1 MNRASTLIH
10 SARLVTDGAV
20 VDEGWVLFDGPTIA
34 ATGSGDGWRPVL
46 DGTRPSA
53 VVDAGGAWLTPG
65 FVDIHNHGGGGASF
79 DDGPDA
85 IRAAMAMH
93 GEHGTTRFVLS
104 LVTAPIATLER
115 ELAIVASLARTDPQ
129 VLGSHLEGPFLDP
142 AHKGAH
148 DPSLLV
154 PAGPDS
160 VERLLAAADGT
171 LRQITLAPERD
182 GGMDAVRRFADAGV
196 AVAVGHTGADFAQTI
211 AAFDAGASILTHAF
225 NGMDGIHHRAPGPV
239 GAATRTPGVT
249 IEIINDGIH
258 VHPEVVR
265 LAFAGA
271 PGRVALV
278 SDAMAAAGYGDGE
291 YVLGSLAVT
300 VRDGVA
306 RLTEGGS
313 IAGSTLTL
321 DDALRRAVVDVGL
334 PVAEAVRALTETP
347 ARTVGRGDD
356 LGRLAPGYAAD
367 AVLLDGSFGVLG
379 VWAEGRVIRPTTS
392 TSTSDTTRMPM

>member
-1 MNRASTLIH
+1 MGSSTLIH
-10 SARLVTDGAV
+10 SARLVTDGTV
-20 VDEGWVLFDGPTIA
+20 VEGGWVLFDGPTIA
-34 ATGSGDGWRPVL
+34 ATGSGDWRPAL
-46 DGTRPSA
+46 SGTHPTEL
-53 VVDAGGAWLTPG
+53 VDAGSAWLTPG
-65 FVDIHNHGGGGASF
+65 FVDIHNHGGGGVSF
-79 DDGPDA
+79 DDGADA
-85 IRAAMAMH
+85 INTAMAMH
-93 GEHGTTRFVLS
+93 GAHGTTRFVLS
-104 LVTAPIATLER
+104 LVTAPIAALER
-115 ELAIVASLARTDPQ
+115 RLAGVASLARTNPQ

-142 AHKGAH
+142 GHKGAH
-148 DPSLLV
+148 DPALLV
-154 PAGPDS
+154 HAEPGS
-160 VERLLAAADGT
+160 VERLLAAAEGT
-171 LRQITLAPERD
+171 LRQITLAPERP
-182 GGMDAVRRFADAGV
+182 GGMDALHRFADAGV
-196 AVAVGHTGADFAQTI
+196 AVAVGHTGSDYVQAL

-239 GAATRTPGVT
+239 AAATRTPGVT

-265 LAFAGA
+265 LTFAGA

-300 VRDGVA
+300 VREGVA

-321 DDALRRAVVDVGL
+321 DDALRRAVVEVGI
-334 PVAEAVRALTETP
+334 PVGEAVRALTETP
-347 ARTVGRGDD
+347 ARAVGRGND
-356 LGRLAPGYAAD
+356 LGRLAAGYAAD
-367 AVLLDGSFGVLG
+367 AVLLDDSFEVLG

>member
-1 MNRASTLIH
+1 MSGTPTLIH

-20 VDEGWVLFDGPTIA
+20 VDDGWVLFDGPTIA
-34 ATGSGDGWRPVL
+34 ATGNGDGWRAAEA
-46 DGTRPSA
+46 DTGART

-65 FVDIHNHGGGGASF
+65 FVDIHNHGGGGVSF
-79 DDGPDA
+79 DDGVDA
-85 IRAAMAMH
+85 IHTAMAMH

-104 LVTAPIATLER
+104 LVTAPVDTLER
-115 ELAIVASLARTDPQ
+115 GLATVAALARSNPQ
-129 VLGSHLEGPFLDP
+129 VLGSHLEGPFLDHG
-142 AHKGAH
+142 HKGAH

-154 PAGPDS
+154 HADPAS
-160 VERLLAAADGT
+160 VERLIAASDGT
-171 LRQITLAPERD
+171 LRQITLAPELD
-182 GGMDAVRRFADAGV
+182 GGMDAVRRFTGAGV
-196 AVAVGHTGADFAQTI
+196 AVAVGHTGADYAQAL

-239 GAATRTPGVT
+239 AAATRTPGVT

-278 SDAMAAAGYGDGE
+278 SDAMAAAGFGDGD
-291 YVLGSLAVT
+291 YVLGSLAVA

-306 RLTEGGS
+306 RLVEGDS

-321 DDALRRAVVDVGL
+321 DDALRRAVVDVGI
-334 PVAEAVRALTETP
+334 PVGEAVRALTETP
-347 ARTVGRGDD
+347 ARAVGRAGD

-367 AVLLDGSFGVLG
+367 AVLLDDSFGVLA
-379 VWAEGRVIRPTTS
+379 VWSEGRVIRPTTS